1 MREELIAIYDRLYRF
16 FGPQHWWPGESKFEI
31 IVGAILT
38 QSVSW
43 KNVEVAIDNLK
54 KQGLL
59 TVEGIAGIERDK
71 LAQLIKPTLYYN
83 QKADKLKRFCAY
95 IKENYGGDILKL
107 LDKNTTDLR
116 SELLSI
122 KGIGRETA
130 DSIILYAAQ
139 KPIFVVDAYTRRIF
153 HRMGFFK
160 EDEGYQDMQD
170 FFMSNLPSD
179 VKMFNEYHALIVALG
194 KEYCTLKNPV
204 CDKCPLNAMPCIGC
218 LSLKK

>member
-1 MREELIAIYDRLYRF
+1 MREELIAIYDRLYHF
-16 FGPQHWWPGESKFEI
+16 FGPQHWWPGESEFEI

-54 KQGLL
+54 KHGLL
-59 TVEGIAGIERDK
+59 TVEGIAGMERDK

-83 QKADKLKRFCAY
+83 QKADKLRRFCTY
-95 IKENYGGDILKL
+95 IKENYGSNILKL
-107 LDKNTTDLR
+107 LSKNTGDLR

-122 KGIGRETA
+122 KGIGPETA

-160 EDEGYQDMQD
+160 EDEDYQSMQD
-170 FFMSNLPSD
+170 FFMANLPSD
-179 VKMFNEYHALIVALG
+179 VNMFNEYHALIVALG
-194 KEYCTLKNPV
+194 KEYCTLKDPA
-204 CDKCPLNAMPCIGC
+204 CDKCPLNVMCC
-218 LSLKK
+218 WHLSLKK